1 MKNPTMLYK
10 HPGPYE
16 IHGDHFDY
24 IIVDDSDIDSAI
36 ADGWALK
43 TTEALSTVEVPS
55 GKKEKKVKLIPQ
67 DVIEDV
73 LD

>member
-10 HPGPYE
+10 HPGPHE
-16 IHGDHFDY
+16 IHGNHFDY
-24 IIVDDSDIDSAI
+24 IIVDDDDVKATI
-36 ADGWALK
+36 ADGWALT
-43 TTEALSTVEVPS
+43 TTEAKHQS
-55 GKKEKKVKLIPQ
+55 GKKAKKVKLLPQ